1 MLHTLGLSARMK
13 LPVLPVMGGMRLTL
27 TSTKFGPINFGH
39 FIFGHKIFGPN
50 FQNFG
55 QISDK
60 FRQPEKNS
68 DIFGQTFLAIN
79 LAFNQIVT

>member
-1 MLHTLGLSARMK
+1 MVPLAT
-13 LPVLPVMGGMRLTL
+13 TL
-27 TSTKFGPINFGH
+27 TSKNFGPINFGH

-55 QISDK
+55 QISDKISDK